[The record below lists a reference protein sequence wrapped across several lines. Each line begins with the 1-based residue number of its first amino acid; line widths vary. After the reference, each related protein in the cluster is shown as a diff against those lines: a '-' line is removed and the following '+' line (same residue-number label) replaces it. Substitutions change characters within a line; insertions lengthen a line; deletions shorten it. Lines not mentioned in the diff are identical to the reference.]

1 MSASNVLCAAGWDS
15 WPSFANYTI
24 VQSISRVFLLLL
36 KIVGFYLIFPPF
48 FIAFDLDNIL

>member
-24 VQSISRVFLLLL
+24 VPLL

>member
-24 VQSISRVFLLLL
+24 VLSISRVLLFLL